1 MYIEKDVIRAWAYAR
16 EDSTLPGILICQM
29 AELLGDAER
38 QGIQTAGA
46 SQDMSSG
53 KTLDRMGLKE
63 ALRAVRTGHAN
74 AVLVK
79 DVSRISGDKHT
90 LLCVMET
97 LQDHGAVLLC
107 IKEDAYTSLRAKGV
121 SQQIYQRSFCMGLG
135 LPWLEKSR
143 NGGMT

>member
-1 MYIEKDVIRAWAYAR
+1 MYIRKENLCAWAYAR
-16 EDSTLPGILICQM
+16 DDSTSHGILICQM
-29 AELLGDAER
+29 VELLGDAER
-38 QGIQTAGA
+38 RGIQTAGA

-74 AVLVK
+74 AVLVR

-90 LLCVMET
+90 LLRVMEI

-107 IKEDAYTSLRAKGV
+107 TKEDAYASLRAKGV
-121 SQQIYQRSFCMGLG
+121 SQQIYQGSFCMDVD

-143 NGGMT
+143 NGG